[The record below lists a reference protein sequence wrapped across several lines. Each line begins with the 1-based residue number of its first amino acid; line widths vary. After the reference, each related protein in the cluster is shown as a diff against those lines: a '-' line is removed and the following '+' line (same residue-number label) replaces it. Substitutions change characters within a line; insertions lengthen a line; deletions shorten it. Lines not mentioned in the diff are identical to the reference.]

1 MMKMTWK
8 KKSSAW
14 TKKLSVGNSI
24 IDTEHRNLIA
34 MINDIEFLINARDS
48 SALLQAF
55 EQLEHWLCI
64 HFANEANIA
73 QTIDYD
79 FTQHKLAEQNL
90 QEEICRLKDELL
102 DKDGK
107 WSEDEI
113 KRYAVCLK
121 NWLTKHIVDVD
132 MLMKPA
138 LQNLPYDFLP
148 KNAVDKCGCGCK
160 VAPVVCKDSYDY

>member
-8 KKSSAW
+8 KKSIAW
-14 TKKLSVGNSI
+14 TKKLSVGNAI

-34 MINDIEFLINARDS
+34 MINDIESLINARDNP
-48 SALLQAF
+48 ALLQAF
-55 EQLEHWLCI
+55 EQLERWLCI

-90 QEEICRLKDELL
+90 QGEIRRLKDELVA
-102 DKDGK
+102 KGGK

-113 KRYAVCLK
+113 KHYAVCLK
-121 NWLTKHIVDVD
+121 NWLTKHIIDVD

-138 LQNLPYDFLP
+138 LQNHPYDLLP
-148 KNAVDKCGCGCK
+148 RKAIDKCGCGCR
-160 VAPVVCKDSYDY
+160 